1 MHVTW
6 CRIHIRTENL
16 IAYQTD
22 HEDIETSGVSAL
34 VGNSVQD
41 SEKFT
46 TVSTIDLDRNIA
58 YRAPKS
64 MSAAENVACV
74 DQVNT
79 VVKEN
84 TSQAEYDDFS
94 SLKSRVPRLAQK
106 SARGFESPITTAALQ
121 YENIAHEATKVAE
134 NVHDARQV
142 NTIADVNA
150 EYEDVSSLRSRP
162 VAQLRKSAEDTF
174 MTRGTDEHVDHHV
187 LAGKTDCLLLD
198 AKIGTLV

>member
-1 MHVTW
+1 MYVTL
-6 CRIHIRTENL
+6 CRKHIQTENL

-34 VGNSVQD
+34 VGNSVRD
-41 SEKFT
+41 SEKST

-74 DQVNT
+74 DQVST
-79 VVKEN
+79 VVNEN

-106 SARGFESPITTAALQ
+106 SARGFENPITTAALQ

-134 NVHDARQV
+134 NVRDAG
-142 NTIADVNA
+142 VNA
-150 EYEDVSSLRSRP
+150 EYDDFSSLRSRP
-162 VAQLRKSAEDTF
+162 VAQLRKSAEDTV

-187 LAGKTDCLLLD
+187 LAGMTDCLLLD
-198 AKIGTLV
+198 AKIPTSV